1 MTTAPLAPALLRRPP
16 PKNSEVRQRAQAI
29 LERVASVVR
38 GRPEAAR
45 IAVVALLAEGH
56 VLIEDVPGVGKT
68 TLAKALAASIDAT
81 TGRIQFTPDL
91 MPSDIIG
98 SHVYRADTGEF
109 KFMPGPVFAHLVI
122 GDEINRAS
130 PKTQSAL
137 LEAMQEGHVTVDGKS
152 YPLPRPFIVVA
163 TQNPVEM
170 EGTYALPEA
179 QRDRFMAR
187 VAVGYPDLA
196 HEIALLDAQEVA
208 DPLDGLTP
216 VAGASEVLALITSI
230 RGLYAAPAIKR
241 YIADLARATRG
252 AAPIA
257 LGASPRAAIQLLRA
271 AKAAAALDGRDHVL
285 PDDVQR
291 LLPATWSHRLVLTR
305 GARAQGQTA
314 EAVLDELMRR
324 VPVR

>member
-1 MTTAPLAPALLRRPP
+1 MTTSSAPAARRPP
-16 PKNSEVRQRAQAI
+16 PRNAALQHQAQAI
-29 LERVASVVR
+29 LEQVARVVR

-45 IAVVALLAEGH
+45 LAVIALLAEGH
-56 VLIEDVPGVGKT
+56 LLIEDVPGVGKT
-68 TLAKALAASIDAT
+68 TLAKALAASIEAT
-81 TGRIQFTPDL
+81 AGRIQFTPDL

-98 SHVYRADTGEF
+98 SHVYRADTGDFEF
-109 KFMPGPVFAHLVI
+109 MAGPVFAHLVI

-137 LEAMQEGHVTVDGKS
+137 LEAMQEAHVTVDGKT

-187 VAVGYPDLA
+187 IAVGYPDLA
-196 HEIALLDAQEVA
+196 HEIALLEVQEVA
-208 DPLDGLTP
+208 DPLDDLKPVISAEDVLGL
-216 VAGASEVLALITSI
+216 IRSI
-230 RGLYAAPAIKR
+230 RGLYAAGAIKR
-241 YIADLARATRG
+241 YIAELARATRQ
-252 AAPIA
+252 APSIA
-257 LGASPRAAIQLLRA
+257 LGASPRASIQLLRA

-291 LLPATWSHRLVLTR
+291 LVRSVWAHRLVLTR
-305 GARAQGQTA
+305 QTRSQGLTP
-314 EAVLDELMRR
+314 EAVLDDLLRR